1 GPWELELKI
10 PQKHLGQVLLAF
22 QRENTDV
29 LDVDFLLKSD
39 PTRVFRGKLH
49 RGRIAGE
56 AKPSQ
61 EEAAATSTSEAE
73 PVAVAYVEI
82 AGDGIDK
89 DKEVP
94 EELLLSGVEV
104 HAKVRCG
111 DRAMGYSLF
120 YGVWEFLFEKVVFF
134 F

>member
-1 GPWELELKI
+1 LEIKI

-22 QRENTDV
+22 EHEKTDV
-29 LDVDFLLKSD
+29 LDVDFLLRSD

-49 RGRIAGE
+49 RGKIAGE

-61 EEAAATSTSEAE
+61 DEASASSTSEAE
-73 PVAVAYVEI
+73 PVALAYVTI
-82 AGDGIDK
+82 AGDGIDP
-89 DKEVP
+89 DKQVP
-94 EELLLSGVEV
+94 PELLLSGVEV

-111 DRAMGYSLF
+111 NRAMGYSLF